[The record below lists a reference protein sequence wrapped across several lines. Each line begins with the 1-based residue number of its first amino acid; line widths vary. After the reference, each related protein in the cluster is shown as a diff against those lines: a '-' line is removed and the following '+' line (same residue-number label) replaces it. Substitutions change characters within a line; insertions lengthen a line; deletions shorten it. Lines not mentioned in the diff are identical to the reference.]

1 MIFYVEWRRGKMIKV
16 QQFFMKYKRYILLIN
31 TVLLLFAEVSKLL
44 LHMDI
49 PYQVLMFIVGTI
61 GVIPIAL
68 TAISSLRVRLVSI
81 DVLVSL
87 AVIGAFIIGE
97 FNEAAIVT
105 WLFMLGDVLEEIT
118 LRKTRSAVSDL
129 TQMAPKTASVVQD
142 DGTIKEEDV
151 DFIDPGEKILIKTG
165 DQVPVDGEIVS
176 GIGYLNEASMN
187 GESKL
192 ANKIVGSE
200 VYAGTILE
208 DGTLTVETTAA
219 GEDTTFG
226 KIIEMVEE
234 AQDTKSGTE
243 KIINRFAKYYTPAV
257 LVIAIIVG
265 LITRDLKLA
274 ITVMVLGC
282 PGALVIGVP
291 VSTVAGIGNGAKN
304 GIMFKGS
311 QVIDQARKIDEVA
324 FDKTGTLTVGHP
336 EVSVIEILNGRRNE
350 IIKLAAQIE
359 GQSNHPLAQA
369 IAKLAEQKPVSTK
382 LETVKGKGVVAT
394 INDEKYYLGNQNLIV
409 DNTGSNGKL
418 VKTINHLSQS
428 DNSIVVFANSDQSQ
442 LAVFGIKDQL
452 RPEAKEALT
461 NLKKLGVKKL
471 VMLSGDNQETAEQ
484 IAAELPIDEVRGQM
498 LPENKAAFIKQ
509 EKMNGHHVAFIGDGI
524 NDSPAL
530 ANANVAIAIGSGTDV
545 AIDVSDIVLV
555 KNDLRKIDYAL
566 GLSKK
571 IVLNMN
577 ENIVLALLTVLLLF
591 IGLFAGYVEMAS
603 GMFIHEF
610 SILVATLN
618 GMRLLKFHHKF
629 DNHQVSKKHN
639 KVALNM

>member
-1 MIFYVEWRRGKMIKV
+1 MIKV

-151 DFIDPGEKILIKTG
+151 NFIDPSEKILIKTG
-165 DQVPVDGEIVS
+165 DQVPVDGKIVS
-176 GIGYLNEASMN
+176 GIGYLNEASVN

-192 ANKIVGSE
+192 ANKTVGSE

-350 IIKLAAQIE
+350 IIKWAAQIE

-610 SILVATLN
+610 SILVVILN

>member
-1 MIFYVEWRRGKMIKV
+1 MIKV

-142 DGTIKEEDV
+142 DGTIKEKDV

-165 DQVPVDGEIVS
+165 DQVPVDGKIVS
-176 GIGYLNEASMN
+176 GIGYLNEASVN

-192 ANKIVGSE
+192 ANKTVGSE

-234 AQDTKSGTE
+234 AQDTKSGAE

-382 LETVKGKGVVAT
+382 LETVKGKGVVTT
-394 INDEKYYLGNQNLIV
+394 INDEKYYLGNQNLVV

-591 IGLFAGYVEMAS
+591 IGLFAGYVELAS

-610 SILVATLN
+610 SILVVILN

>member
-1 MIFYVEWRRGKMIKV
+1 MIKV